1 MHRPGCSD
9 ESPGVDAVPR
19 AELLRR
25 LQARREYLLTH
36 EGIPGEWEAI
46 EHAIE
51 REREAEQWN
60 AQSL

>member
-1 MHRPGCSD
+1 MV
-9 ESPGVDAVPR
+9 EMPR

-25 LQARREYLLTH
+25 LQARRDYLLTH

-51 REREAEQWN
+51 REREAEQRN
-60 AQSL
+60 VLSP